1 MKKIVS
7 LCVTCLLAVSACLS
21 VYSLSYG
28 EEHEG
33 DYGSRQ
39 QVYTDVPTNHW
50 AYEETKRCKETG
62 WFQGYPD
69 GSFRPDAPITREEAI
84 KVFVEFLGRELHVV
98 TKSKY
103 HDVAANR
110 WSAPYIHAG
119 EDLFPPK
126 WKNSNAFQ
134 PTMPVTREDTVYAL
148 VKALNCDAVI
158 PYPDESLLFM
168 FKDKNSISDA
178 MSPYVAIALE
188 EELVS
193 GYEDDTIRAQDPLT
207 RAQFSALLYR
217 ASFHGTHSPEVVAE
231 GVDIS
236 PSGQQNLTVGDSITF
251 KAKMIYSDGS
261 KVDIDDIKPYDSDYS
276 NVVRISGNTVTAIK
290 EGRCVIRFNYENIDD
305 AVTIIVSNPDDSPEI
320 DLDFDRYTEEE
331 YVEIIGEVTDKTDTK
346 VEVTC
351 NGDYVSVR
359 NGSFSYEARLTV
371 GKNTFT
377 FTAKNGY
384 GNTTTQTITI
394 ERTESEPETT
404 EMLNVVGMTESNATR
419 MLEKLGLQVE
429 TETVW
434 DENVA
439 QGTVVAQSVEEGRE
453 IEIGKTVTITVS
465 GGKNEWVGWT
475 DSLPS
480 YVNGKDYIVEEK
492 TQYRKKELEVST
504 GSSPS
509 KSGWTLENQ
518 TESWGGWSGW
528 SRTPVSASS
537 TREVNTKQVADPQQ
551 YKTQWHYTRYY
562 GWNASK
568 GAYVS
573 WPWKGTHSTI
583 YQESGWRDTPM
594 ENRGKGDGVN
604 ATVYRDTSDSISVW
618 WWNETTRQ
626 TALPLT
632 YHTEYQYRDKTV
644 TYHFSRW
651 SDWSEWKDG
660 ETNGNSEMQVETRV
674 LYRYKFK

>member
-7 LCVTCLLAVSACLS
+7 LCVVFMLMLSACLS
-21 VYSLSYG
+21 VCALSYG

-33 DYGSRQ
+33 DYGNRQ
-39 QVYTDVPTNHW
+39 QMYTDVPTGHW
-50 AYEETKRCKETG
+50 AYEETKRCKEAG

-69 GSFRPDAPITREEAI
+69 GSFRPDEPITREQAI
-84 KVFVEFLGRELHVV
+84 KVFVEFLGREVHDV

-103 HDVAANR
+103 HDVEASS

-119 EDLFPPK
+119 EDLFSPK
-126 WKNSNAFQ
+126 WNNNNAFQ
-134 PTMPVTREDTVYAL
+134 PTMPMTREDTIYAL
-148 VKALNCDAVI
+148 VKSLNCDAKI
-158 PYPDESLLFM
+158 LYPDESLLFM
-168 FKDKNSISDA
+168 FKDKNSISDI
-178 MSPYVAIALE
+178 MRPYVAIALE

-207 RAQFSALLYR
+207 RAQFAALLYR
-217 ASFHGTHSPEVVAE
+217 ASYHGIHSPKVVTE
-231 GVDIS
+231 GIEIS
-236 PSGQQNLTVGDSITF
+236 PSGQQSLTVGDSITF
-251 KAKMIYSDGS
+251 KAKILYSDGS
-261 KVDIDDIKPYDSDYS
+261 KENIDDVKPYDSDYI

-290 EGRCVIRFNYENIDD
+290 AGRCVIRFNHDEIEE
-305 AVTIIVSNPDDSPEI
+305 AVTLVVSNPDDAPEI

-331 YVEIIGEVTDKTDTK
+331 YVEISGEVTDKTDTK
-346 VEVTC
+346 IQVTC
-351 NGDYVSVR
+351 NGDYVSVK
-359 NGSFSYEARLTV
+359 NGSFVYDARLTV

-377 FTAKNGY
+377 FTAENGY
-384 GNTTTQTITI
+384 GNSSTQTITI
-394 ERTESEPETT
+394 ERTEAEPETT
-404 EMLNVVGMTESNATR
+404 EMLDVVGMTEANAIR
-419 MLEKLGLQVE
+419 MLERIGLQVE

-434 DENVA
+434 DENA
-439 QGTVVAQSVEEGRE
+439 EQGTVVAQSVEEGKE

-465 GGKNEWVGWT
+465 GGKNDWVGWT

-480 YVNGKDYIVEEK
+480 YVNGKDYIIEEK
-492 TQYRKKELEVST
+492 TQYRTKKLETST

-509 KSGWTLENQ
+509 KSGWTLEDQ

-528 SRTPVSASS
+528 SRDHVSASS

-604 ATVYRDTSDSISVW
+604 ATVYKDPGDSISVW

-626 TALPLT
+626 TAKPLT

-644 TYHFSRW
+644 VYYFSRW

-660 ETNGNSEMQVETRV
+660 EGKENSETQVETRV